1 MKIKLN
7 PNENIRACC
16 LSITFLRILNP
27 ILMKAFSIYIFFT
40 LYQLQARKKLK
51 WKFYL
56 HKNEANRMKD
66 TLKMLHIIIGHH
78 YIFKRW
84 SLRRV
89 KIAGMKNWQRDSNF
103 YQWILSIVKIA
114 LMEFMN
120 HLVSQKSHWG

>member
-40 LYQLQARKKLK
+40 LTLSSTSQKKIKIKIL
-51 WKFYL
+51 L
-56 HKNEANRMKD
+56 TQNEANRMKD

-78 YIFKRW
+78 YIFKR
-84 SLRRV
+84 
-89 KIAGMKNWQRDSNF
+89 
-103 YQWILSIVKIA
+103 
-114 LMEFMN
+114 
-120 HLVSQKSHWG
+120 